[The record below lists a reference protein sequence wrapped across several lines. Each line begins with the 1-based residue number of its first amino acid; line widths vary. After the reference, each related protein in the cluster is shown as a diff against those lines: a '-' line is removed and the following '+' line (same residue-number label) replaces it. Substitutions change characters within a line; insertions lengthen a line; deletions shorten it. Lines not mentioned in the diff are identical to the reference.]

1 MTVQTLSS
9 PLQKKTK
16 NTINNQPNLHR
27 ASLSTSASPQNKQI
41 NAPENRQ
48 IENMP

>member
-9 PLQKKTK
+9 PLQKKT
-16 NTINNQPNLHR
+16 INYQPNVHR
-27 ASLSTSASPQNKQI
+27 ASLSTSASPENKQI